1 MKQLQGFVRRAA
13 ALVLAAVLFAC
24 NCWLSGMIGL
34 GVMTCVYAAFSL
46 LLFRGTVMMRLFWPA
61 FCSVLFFSID
71 FIYSSALLM
80 FFPTIDPYTYFSEQS
95 AFFMVNTLATRLLI
109 ATAVVLVT
117 RKAFRL
123 TLSWRNWMLSVF
135 IPAVSGVIMLLLE
148 PNFMVPGV
156 NDGLFLLVAV
166 LLFLVNIL
174 CLWQTVSISRY
185 TAMAA
190 RQEAELK
197 LKGLE
202 DTQYQN
208 LLDTHKTLMGWRH
221 DFFNHLSV
229 IGQMIQTG
237 RGDEA
242 LGYIEALR
250 DKTNE
255 SSTMVNSGNLA
266 VDSILNA
273 KLPAAREN
281 GIRVSLRLEVPK
293 MKTDPV
299 DLCTLL
305 GNLWDNAFEANM
317 YLENHSERFI
327 RLTVRPSDFFC
338 SIHMENPVAPG
349 REEQAESH
357 ESTKH
362 LPGHGLGVGQIK
374 KTVQKYD
381 GVYSLRLAQPGR
393 FVVDLLLPIDAAAP
407 VEQVFVWESAKEA
420 LV

>member
-1 MKQLQGFVRRAA
+1 MENILWNTWQYLVDVFDCFLILYLFRKMMRTRLRQPKYYYLF
-13 ALVLAAVLFAC
+13 LPVLAAVLFAC

-80 FFPTIDPYTYFSEQS
+80 FFPTIDPYTYFSERS

-208 LLDTHKTLMGWRH
+208 LLDTHKTLMVYTPCVWHSPGGSW
-221 DFFNHLSV
+221 
-229 IGQMIQTG
+229 
-237 RGDEA
+237 
-242 LGYIEALR
+242 
-250 DKTNE
+250 
-255 SSTMVNSGNLA
+255 
-266 VDSILNA
+266 SICCC
-273 KLPAAREN
+273 P
-281 GIRVSLRLEVPK
+281 
-293 MKTDPV
+293 
-299 DLCTLL
+299 
-305 GNLWDNAFEANM
+305 
-317 YLENHSERFI
+317 
-327 RLTVRPSDFFC
+327 
-338 SIHMENPVAPG
+338 
-349 REEQAESH
+349 
-357 ESTKH
+357 
-362 LPGHGLGVGQIK
+362 
-374 KTVQKYD
+374 
-381 GVYSLRLAQPGR
+381 
-393 FVVDLLLPIDAAAP
+393 
-407 VEQVFVWESAKEA
+407 
-420 LV
+420 